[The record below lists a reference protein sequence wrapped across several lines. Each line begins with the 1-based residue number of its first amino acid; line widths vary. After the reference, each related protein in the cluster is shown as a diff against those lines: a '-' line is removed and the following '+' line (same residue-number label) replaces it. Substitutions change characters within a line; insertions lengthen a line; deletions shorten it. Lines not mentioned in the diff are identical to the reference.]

1 MQQWSVKSIWKN
13 VQTAEIFVFGGREAL
28 PLDSHLV
35 ILQRK
40 LNEVKKAGVPRGGGG
55 RASFSL

>member
-1 MQQWSVKSIWKN
+1 MKRVWKN
-13 VQTAEIFVFGGREAL
+13 VQTAEAFVFGGKGAL

-40 LNEVKKAGVPRGGGG
+40 LNEVKKAGVPGGGGG
-55 RASFSL
+55 RGSFSL